1 MKILVFTSLYPNNIS
16 PNNGV
21 FIKERMTHFAKLDG
35 CEVKVIAPVP
45 YFPALKLNWRWQ
57 FSQVAPSEVRDG
69 IEVYH
74 PRRFMIPK
82 LGMSLYGLMMFLSVL
97 GTVAKVRKN
106 FDFDLIDAHFVY
118 PDGFAAVLLGHCFR
132 KPVVVSA
139 RGSDINRYSTF
150 PIVRRLLRY
159 TLNRA
164 DSVIA
169 VSKALKEAI
178 MRLGVPGR
186 KISVISNGVD
196 IEKFHTISKSEA
208 RKKLGLPIDRKVILS
223 VGHLTANKGF
233 DLLIRATAIL
243 LKRCP
248 ERNIYVV
255 IVGEGF
261 FRKELEKLISA
272 FDLDQ
277 YVTLT
282 GTVSHDQLGFWYS
295 AADLFCLASDAEG
308 WPNVILESLA
318 CGTPVVATAAGG
330 IPEIIRSETIG
341 LLTER
346 DDREI
351 AETICVALNKPWRSN
366 DLLEFARQHNWKRTA
381 LGVRHVFEAVVK
393 GEPDDRP
400 VKNGCDQNGE
410 STADSV
416 HPGC

>member
-57 FSQVAPSEVRDG
+57 FSQVAHREIRNG

-97 GTVAKVRKN
+97 RTVAKVRKN

-139 RGSDINRYSTF
+139 RGSDINRYSNF
-150 PIVRRLLRY
+150 PIIRRLLRY
-159 TLNRA
+159 TLSRA

-169 VSKALKEAI
+169 VSKALKEA
-178 MRLGVPGR
+178 MVQLGIPGR
-186 KISVISNGVD
+186 KISVVPNGVD
-196 IEKFHTISKSEA
+196 IEKFHAISKSEA
-208 RKKLGLPIDRKVILS
+208 RKTLGLPIDRKVILS

-233 DLLIRATAIL
+233 DLLIKAMTIL
-243 LKRCP
+243 LKRRP
-248 ERNIYVV
+248 ERNIYLV
-255 IVGEGF
+255 IVGEGA
-261 FRKELEKLISA
+261 FRKELEKMIST
-272 FDLDQ
+272 LNLEQ
-277 YVTLT
+277 YVSLI
-282 GTVSHDQLGFWYS
+282 GAVSHEQLGSWYS

-318 CGTPVVATAAGG
+318 CGTPVVATGAGG
-330 IPEIIRSETIG
+330 IPEIIESDKIG

-351 AETICVALNKPWRSN
+351 AKTICVGLNKPWCFN
-366 DLLEFARQHNWKRTA
+366 NLLEYAQKHTWKRTGLA
-381 LGVRHVFEAVVK
+381 VRHVFEAVLK
-393 GEPDDRP
+393 DEPVSSRDAACDDM
-400 VKNGCDQNGE
+400 VN
-410 STADSV
+410 TDSSSSRF
-416 HPGC
+416 